1 VVRDSEPARAAGDST
16 KGAAML
22 VKRERAMNAVAIMLD
37 VAFHAGR
44 LNTVSTAEIAERT
57 GLARRGIEPLLQALG
72 RAGLLESTRGPRG
85 GYRLGR
91 ARGRITLADI
101 VDAVAAEDP
110 AEEGAAG
117 ALQDLV
123 VAPLWQELNDIVA
136 DRLRGLTLG
145 DLLHRAELAGINR
158 PEAEPLTFSI

>member
-1 VVRDSEPARAAGDST
+1 
-16 KGAAML
+16 ML
-22 VKRERAMNAVAIMLD
+22 VRRERAMNAVAIMLD
-37 VAFHAGR
+37 IAFHAGR

-91 ARGRITLADI
+91 PRGRITLAEV
-101 VDAVAAEDP
+101 VDAVAGDDPAAED
-110 AEEGAAG
+110 AAG
-117 ALQDLV
+117 ALQDTV
-123 VAPLWQELNDIVA
+123 VAPVWQDLEAAVRTQLA
-136 DRLRGLTLG
+136 ALTLA
-145 DLLHRAELAGINR
+145 DLLRRAEAAGMAR

>member
-1 VVRDSEPARAAGDST
+1 
-16 KGAAML
+16 ML
-22 VKRERAMNAVAIMLD
+22 VRRERGMNAVSIMLD
-37 VAFHAGR
+37 IAFHAGR

-91 ARGRITLADI
+91 PRGRITLAEV
-101 VDAVAAEDP
+101 VDAVAGEDP
-110 AEEGAAG
+110 SAESAAG
-117 ALQDLV
+117 VLQDAV
-123 VAPLWQELNDIVA
+123 IGPVWQELEMAVRE
-136 DRLRGLTLG
+136 RLAAVTLA
-145 DLLHRAELAGINR
+145 DLLRRAEAAGMTR